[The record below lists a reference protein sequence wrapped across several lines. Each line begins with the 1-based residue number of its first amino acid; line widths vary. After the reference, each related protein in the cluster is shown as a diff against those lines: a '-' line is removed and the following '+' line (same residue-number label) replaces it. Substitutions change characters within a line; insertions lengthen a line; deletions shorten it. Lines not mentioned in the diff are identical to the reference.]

1 MTSRPEPRA
10 APQIHRAIPPDQGSL
25 AALLQFEAELRRW
38 PTVAELVYHI
48 ANETRRII
56 AYDQMFVLRHARIG
70 DGFQVIAAS
79 SVATV
84 DRNAPLI
91 QAVERTVAALAA
103 DTTIDQPRAFDANVL
118 HDDPVLA
125 DYPFGA
131 WHWQPL
137 LGSDGTAFAG
147 LLIARAEPMRE
158 GEAIRIERIG
168 ETASHAWRALA
179 GGVPVRRIRK
189 MTARERRGLLVL
201 LACIMLF
208 PVQMTALAPV
218 EVVSAR
224 PFVVAAPF
232 SGVIERIEVAPNAA
246 VKAGQPVL
254 TLDDTKVR
262 NELEQATE
270 KLEVARARVER
281 STSAAFEP
289 GDETRDITI
298 MRAEF
303 EVAQADFAYARDM
316 LSRSRIVAPRAGV
329 ALYSDRRDWEGRAV
343 NVGDPV
349 LQIVDPRDVEL
360 RVDLPTKEQ
369 LELAPGNR
377 VRVWLDAQPLWSIDA
392 RLENVSYQSRQTANG
407 VLAFTVTAKPLGAP
421 PRIGSRGTAK
431 VYGRWAPLGYAL
443 LRRPIAS
450 LRQYLGI

>member
-1 MTSRPEPRA
+1 MQSRPDPQAPR
-10 APQIHRAIPPDQGSL
+10 QIHRAIPPDQGSL
-25 AALLQFEAELRRW
+25 AALLQFEGELRRW
-38 PTVAELVYHI
+38 PTVPELVYHI

-56 AYDQMFVLRHARIG
+56 AYDQMFVLRLARIG
-70 DGFQVIAAS
+70 EGFHVIAAS
-79 SVATV
+79 SLATI

-91 QAVERTVAALAA
+91 QAVEKTVSALAA
-103 DTTIDQPRAFDANVL
+103 DTTIDQPQAFDPNAL
-118 HDDPVLA
+118 HDDAALA

-131 WHWQPL
+131 WYWQPL
-137 LGSDGTAFAG
+137 LDPNGDAFAG
-147 LLIARAEPMRE
+147 LILARREPVRE
-158 GEAIRIERIG
+158 GEAIRLDRLG
-168 ETASHAWRALA
+168 ETAGHAWRALT
-179 GGVPVRRIRK
+179 GGVPVSRIRK
-189 MTARERRGLLVL
+189 FGARERKGLVVL
-201 LACIMLF
+201 LAGIALF

-232 SGVIERIEVAPNAA
+232 SGVIKSIDVAPNAA

-262 NELEQATE
+262 NELEQAAE

-298 MRAEF
+298 MRAEY
-303 EVAQADFAYARDM
+303 EVAQADYAYARDM
-316 LSRSRIVAPRAGV
+316 LSRSHIVAPRAGV

-343 NVGDPV
+343 NVGDPI
-349 LQIVDPRDVEL
+349 LQIVNPGDIEL
-360 RVDLPTKEQ
+360 RIDLPTKEQ
-369 LELAPGNR
+369 MELAPGNQ
-377 VRVWLDAQPLWSIDA
+377 VKAWLDAQPLWSIDA

-407 VLAFTVTAKPLGAP
+407 ILAFTVTAKPTGAT

-431 VYGRWAPLGYAL
+431 VYGRWAPLSYVL
-443 LRRPIAS
+443 LRRPISS
-450 LRQYLGI
+450 LRQYLGL